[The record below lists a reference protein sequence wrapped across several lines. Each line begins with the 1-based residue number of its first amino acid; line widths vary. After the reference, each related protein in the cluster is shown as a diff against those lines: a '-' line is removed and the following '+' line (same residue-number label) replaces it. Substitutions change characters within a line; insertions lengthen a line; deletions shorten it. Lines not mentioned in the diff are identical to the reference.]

1 MSNPI
6 IPTPQSR
13 FAKKAD
19 INMVPYIDVMLVLL
33 VIFMITAPFITQ
45 GVDIQ
50 LPETQAQ
57 TLNSNEKT
65 LIIRMDEQSR
75 LYVNIGEAQELPLSM
90 QGLLSLLSTL
100 DNPSERSLHIEADKQ
115 LPYEQVVH
123 LISQLQQQGFSR
135 IGLITQPLQ

>member
-19 INMVPYIDVMLVLL
+19 INVVPYIDVMLVLL

-65 LIIRMDEQSR
+65 LIVRMDEQSR
-75 LYVNIGEAQELPLSM
+75 LYVNIGEAPELPLSM
-90 QGLLSLLSTL
+90 QGLLSQLSTL

-115 LPYEQVVH
+115 LPYEHVVH

-135 IGLITQPLQ
+135 IGLITQPPQ